1 MRKIEIVE
9 NKEELNRKAAE
20 YFAEIAAEAI
30 RTRGYSSVAL
40 AGGSTPKSVYALLA
54 SDDFRSRLDWNRVYF
69 FFGDERCVP
78 PDSADSNYRMARESL
93 LEPLGIQKENV
104 FRWETELDDP
114 AETASRYEEAMCR
127 FFEECELGNKDRIP
141 RFDLII
147 LGMGPDG
154 HTASLFPFSPALSEN
169 EKLATANWIEKLKTN
184 RVTLTFPV
192 LNHAANVIFLAAG
205 EEKAEMLAEVFE
217 GEFNPDKLPSQEV
230 EPLDGRL
237 VWLVDRAAARLL
249 TEDSI

>member
-1 MRKIEIVE
+1 
-9 NKEELNRKAAE
+9 
-20 YFAEIAAEAI
+20 
-30 RTRGYSSVAL
+30 
-40 AGGSTPKSVYALLA
+40 
-54 SDDFRSRLDWNRVYF
+54 
-69 FFGDERCVP
+69 
-78 PDSADSNYRMARESL
+78 
-93 LEPLGIQKENV
+93 
-104 FRWETELDDP
+104 
-114 AETASRYEEAMCR
+114 
-127 FFEECELGNKDRIP
+127 
-141 RFDLII
+141 
-147 LGMGPDG
+147 MGPDG